1 MTDIINTSLVQGTVP
16 IINGK
21 LQMSSLYPNRQ
32 PPSIEKLRPISLTS
46 TLAKIAEGRVAQHVL
61 KSIQPHVDDR
71 QYGNRKGM
79 STTHCLID
87 VYHQLVSKAEKPGNI
102 STLVLTD
109 FSKAFSSLF
118 SMGVALNIVQWW
130 LTSYL
135 VESKESY
142 INKPSL
148 IA

>member
-1 MTDIINTSLVQGTVP
+1 MENCKCHPCTQTDT
-16 IINGK
+16 
-21 LQMSSLYPNRQ
+21 
-32 PPSIEKLRPISLTS
+32 PSIEKLRPISLTS